1 MASLSCKR
9 DNPGR
14 RAERT
19 RGTGT
24 QLHGAVDCRRGHD
37 GDGTENMPG
46 EDPRDMIE

>member
-1 MASLSCKR
+1 MANLSSKR
-9 DNPGR
+9 ENPGR

-37 GDGTENMPG
+37 GAENMPG